1 MNGWISASSLSF
13 PIPTGQEKPLKRT
26 IILRPLRRPINKRHP
41 SGDLAQIVPD
51 RPCLIRF
58 SSFCIVRMG
67 VRVRDER
74 QSESEQCQKR
84 PLGVMWSWKLEEG
97 EDRVDE
103 RRDEDGEGEG
113 ERAEEA

>member
-1 MNGWISASSLSF
+1 
-13 PIPTGQEKPLKRT
+13 
-26 IILRPLRRPINKRHP
+26 
-41 SGDLAQIVPD
+41 
-51 RPCLIRF
+51 
-58 SSFCIVRMG
+58 MG